1 MQIHTFD
8 DYIFTHYSQ
17 WHWIDILNPPVPPIP
32 VITIS
37 TIIGRHKRAFSTD
50 TKGANQDI
58 YTGIASIDTA
68 LGGMYKS
75 MGDLAGEE

>member
-1 MQIHTFD
+1 MPNDPNDPNEEVVTEEE
-8 DYIFTHYSQ
+8 SE
-17 WHWIDILNPPVPPIP
+17 IP
-32 VITIS
+32 

-58 YTGIASIDTA
+58 YTGIAPIDNA

-75 MGDLAGEE
+75 MGDLAGEV